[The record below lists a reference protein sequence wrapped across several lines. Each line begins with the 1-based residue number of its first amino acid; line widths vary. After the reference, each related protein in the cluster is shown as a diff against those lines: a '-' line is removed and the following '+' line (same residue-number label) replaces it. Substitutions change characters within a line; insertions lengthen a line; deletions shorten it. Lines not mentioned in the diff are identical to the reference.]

1 PFARLRSCCTRC
13 RDWTAPA
20 QAGLYSDITLYVHAD
35 FNREPVTISRERK
48 NLLAR
53 TMRTS
58 PHLRVLL
65 RSLSITEG
73 RHINDSCLD
82 WLRLIPP
89 HTLRRLEYKCSSPE
103 SFFLASLMDAPAVKT
118 VISLIVWK
126 ISSMDMLKAVLVPG
140 LESLSLTVDR
150 ALDGEFE
157 LGELPPK
164 LTKLAILCPWH
175 YFCPAPYKGPQAPK
189 IVRSY
194 GSRIIRPFL
203 DELVLHCTRLEHLAV
218 VAGTYTERLFQ
229 RLPSSVKVLEF
240 VGNQEPIPFEDALID
255 AIARAG
261 RKTIALSRIVVLSYE
276 YELIGKREYARLAE
290 ACVMNDVQFEYVEEM
305 SG

>member
-1 PFARLRSCCTRC
+1 
-13 RDWTAPA
+13 
-20 QAGLYSDITLYVHAD
+20 
-35 FNREPVTISRERK
+35 
-48 NLLAR
+48 
-53 TMRTS
+53 
-58 PHLRVLL
+58 
-65 RSLSITEG
+65 
-73 RHINDSCLD
+73 
-82 WLRLIPP
+82 
-89 HTLRRLEYKCSSPE
+89 
-103 SFFLASLMDAPAVKT
+103 
-118 VISLIVWK
+118 
-126 ISSMDMLKAVLVPG
+126 MDMLKAVLVPG

-175 YFCPAPYKGPQAPK
+175 YFCPAPYKVFIALSPQLDTLTTDGPWREQGDFRP
-189 IVRSY
+189 Y